1 MSHHIIPDLK
11 RLRQHVSA
19 RIQITDSEFEMF
31 AKRLKPLAIK
41 KRELFT
47 KAGESARTAA
57 FVQKGCL
64 RTFYTDSKAVDHVL
78 SLSFEDWWVA
88 DLRTF
93 LTGEPAFY
101 SIEAL
106 EETELLIIDF
116 ESQEEVYKEVPAF
129 ERYFRLLVQN
139 AFIASQNRVM
149 DEMSYTAEERYTR
162 LIDRI
167 PSLELRVAQQYIASY
182 FGITPEALSRIR
194 KSLLIKQKKSS

>member
-1 MSHHIIPDLK
+1 MSNHLIPDLN
-11 RLRQHVSA
+11 RLRQHISA
-19 RIQITDSEFEMF
+19 RIQITDHEFELF
-31 AKRLKPLAIK
+31 ASKLKPVVLK
-41 KRELFT
+41 KREAFV
-47 KAGESARTAA
+47 KSGETARVSA

-101 SIEAL
+101 SIEAI
-106 EETELLIIDF
+106 EDTELLTIDF
-116 ESQEEVYKEVPAF
+116 DSQEAVYKETPAF
-129 ERYFRLLVQN
+129 ERYFRLLLQN

-149 DEMSYTAEERYTR
+149 DEMSYTAEERYIK

-167 PSLELRVAQQYIASY
+167 PSLELRVAQQHIASY
-182 FGITPEALSRIR
+182 LGITPEALSRIR
-194 KSLLIKQKKSS
+194 KSLLIKQRKTS